1 MCIRDRVSITN
12 YFQELRGDMEAAY
25 YGFYFME
32 FAEYYTREYNDET
45 QMLKLLYQTFRALT
59 KKNISNAPVSYTH
72 LCIVFFVGGIQLL
85 CTGIVG
91 QYLSKTYLET
101 KHRPIYILKDSSKEE
116 RRSC

>member
-1 MCIRDRVSITN
+1 MREEPPTNIMQVSITN

-59 KKNISNAPVSYTH
+59 KKNISNA
-72 LCIVFFVGGIQLL
+72 LIRCVFEL
-85 CTGIVG
+85 
-91 QYLSKTYLET
+91 KA
-101 KHRPIYILKDSSKEE
+101 IYINGEGPTGVSMCKMWRYRAPGRIQHK
-116 RRSC
+116 RRRYCLQ